1 MGIEAVI
8 FDCDGVLVDSEVLAI
23 RGERAALAQLGL
35 VYSPQDYVRRFVG
48 LHDGAFFDQLRA
60 DFAARHGAPAPDD
73 FADIVLE
80 GRRRERHKLTAVA
93 GADRALGAARTHI
106 GALAVASSSRAHF
119 LETKLKRTNLWA
131 LAAPHV
137 YSADLVAHGK
147 PAPDIFLFAA
157 EKLRLDPAQ
166 CLALEDSENGVRAA
180 CAAGMKVWGFVGGGH
195 CFDGHGARLKAAGAA
210 RVIADFDAFIAALD
224 EAGSDRAVLDR
235 NAAARKGCRP

>member
-1 MGIEAVI
+1 MSIDAVI

-23 RGERAALAQLGL
+23 RGERAALAQFDL

-60 DFAARHGAPAPDD
+60 DYAARHGAPAPDN

-80 GRRRERHKLTAVA
+80 GRRRERHALTAVA
-93 GADRALGAARTHI
+93 GADRALGAARERI

-119 LETKLKRTNLWA
+119 LEAKLKRTNLWA

-147 PAPDIFLFAA
+147 PAAGYIPVRGGKTRA
-157 EKLRLDPAQ
+157 RPG
-166 CLALEDSENGVRAA
+166 ALP
-180 CAAGMKVWGFVGGGH
+180 
-195 CFDGHGARLKAAGAA
+195 GA
-210 RVIADFDAFIAALD
+210 
-224 EAGSDRAVLDR
+224 
-235 NAAARKGCRP
+235 